1 MNHFVNDKQLQVINL
16 KRGGLTFREIAEKL
30 GLSHQRTQHLYRKGL
45 ENLRLEN
52 DIRKHHKEFIKAA
65 DSVNWRPNM
74 LIRFYKMLKRYGI
87 EYGWKMLDDE
97 ELRSYDGI
105 GKKYV
110 EFLHY
115 AKKFAQ
121 L

>member
-1 MNHFVNDKQLQVINL
+1 MYHFVNDKQLQVINL
-16 KRGGLTFREIAEKL
+16 KRSGLTFREIAEKL
-30 GLSHQRTQHLYRKGL
+30 DLSPQRTQQLYRKGL
-45 ENLRLEN
+45 ENLRIEN
-52 DIRKHHKEFIKAA
+52 DIRRYHKEFIKAA
-65 DSVNWRPNM
+65 DNVNWQPNM

-87 EYGWKMLDDE
+87 EYGWTMLDEE

-110 EFLHY
+110 EFLRY
-115 AKKFAQ
+115 AKKFAP